1 MVNEITLFLEQVAV
15 EFQGLMPRLLAS
27 ILIVVVG
34 YVVGLLAQRLSR
46 RTITYLNRIINEQIQ
61 GKSLKVDLK
70 VSAVF
75 ISKTFFWIILIIS
88 LLISLKTLRLD
99 FSNTWFEGLILYVPN
114 VIAAVII
121 VFIGVVLGRLMGD
134 LVASST
140 TRTGLGS
147 GQSIGRIVRYL
158 ILFIAIFVAI
168 DQLGVQ
174 VGFLTD
180 LVIIVVAALLFGA
193 SLAFGLGAKTSVSN
207 VLGSYYARKSYQ
219 LGNTIQIGE
228 VSGVIVKIMDHAIT
242 IENQS
247 GLVVIPAREFAESQV
262 TIVNH

>member
-1 MVNEITLFLEQVAV
+1 
-15 EFQGLMPRLLAS
+15 MPRLLVS
-27 ILIVVVG
+27 VLIVAVG
-34 YVVGLLAQRLSR
+34 YVIGLLAQRLSR
-46 RTITYLNRIINEQIQ
+46 RTIIYLDRLINEQIQ
-61 GKSLKVDLK
+61 GKSLKVDLRS
-70 VSAVF
+70 SATF
-75 ISKTFFWIILIIS
+75 ISKTFFWIILITS

-121 VFIGVVLGRLMGD
+121 TFVGVVLGRLMGD

-147 GQSIGRIVRYL
+147 GQNIGRIVRYL

-180 LVIIVVAALLFGA
+180 LVIIIVAALLFGA

-228 VSGVIVKIMDHAIT
+228 VSGVIVKMMDHAIT

-247 GLVVIPAREFAESQV
+247 GLVVIPAREFTESQV
-262 TIVNH
+262 TVINH